1 MQKCSAFATW
11 FELFWCQGQWFARFQ
26 PRAQSRGD
34 WRAQGVKYPKIHF
47 DSFSHQ
53 VETYGDYSK
62 CPKCEK
68 NIKSTFIIR
77 HIKVYI
83 IIILKLYHARQHCI
97 LTGLYVTQPQPL
109 CLVEVNQFF
118 LTAPRSALPWDEMP
132 LRKLLHI
139 LYEVYLEGLGHSW
152 GQSCGRA

>member
-83 IIILKLYHARQHCI
+83 IMILKLYHSRHYKSIVSWLACM
-97 LTGLYVTQPQPL
+97 YSQPQTL
-109 CLVEVNQFF
+109 CWVQVNQFF
-118 LTAPRSALPWDEMP
+118 LTAPRSALPWDEMS

-139 LYEVYLEGLGHSW
+139 LYKVYLEGW